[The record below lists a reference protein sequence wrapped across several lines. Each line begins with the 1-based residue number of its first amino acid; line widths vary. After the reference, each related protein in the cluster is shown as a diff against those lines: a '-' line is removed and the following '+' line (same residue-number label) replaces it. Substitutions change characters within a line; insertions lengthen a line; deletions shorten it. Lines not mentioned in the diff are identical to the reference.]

1 VSQYNTQDKVDD
13 PSKIKVVKIGLASPK
28 DIIFNSSGEV
38 KKPETINYRT
48 FKPEKEGLFCARIFG
63 PVKDWECLCG
73 KYKRQKHRNI
83 TCEKCG
89 VQVTLSKE
97 RRKRTGHIKLAD
109 PVAHI
114 WFMKSLPSR
123 IGNLLDVSLRNLE
136 NVLYCE
142 AFMVSELNEEVV
154 LAKYEE
160 YIAKYD
166 EAKKAK
172 ELSKADLEEL
182 KGHRDLLKGLR
193 VGVIISED
201 EHYLLDEIFSDTP
214 DVIKVGMGGRVI
226 SDRLKNMDIG
236 AEAQRLRKELR
247 DIALDPLSAANQ
259 RRYTKRLKVL
269 EAFLGPDGEVA
280 RDHRPEYMMLEVI
293 PVIPPDLRPLVPLDG
308 GRFATSDLNDLYRR
322 VINRNNR
329 LRKLNELAAP
339 EIIIRNERR
348 MLQESVDALF
358 DNGRRGKTFSGPNK
372 RPLRSLS
379 DMLKGKNGRFR
390 QNLLGKRVDYSGRSV
405 IVVGP
410 ELRLHQCGL
419 PKRMA
424 LELFKPFIYHKLQ
437 KKDLAKTIKDA
448 KKAVESK
455 DDKVW
460 DILDEVIKEH
470 PVMLNRAPTLHRLGI
485 QAFEPILTEG
495 KAINLHPLVCSA
507 FNADF
512 DGDQMAVHLPLS
524 IEAQIEARV
533 LMMSTNNILSPADGR
548 PIILPSQDI
557 VLGIYYM
564 TRARRGSKGEGR
576 MFSSIEEVQAAY
588 DNNEVHL
595 QAPVSVRLGVHNF
608 ESYITDTL
616 GDLGE
621 THFIFGVDK
630 TRRIYSTF
638 HIHRGQTNQ
647 VKNSAMEIDVAGLGN
662 LSVGGPGH
670 KPIEGCQIHLQLL
683 RAEEGIEKFEGKTN
697 LSSVLY
703 SKEDTKEEAL
713 AQLSENSDGIT
724 ALETLSGTYEPP
736 HLAGHGIEIN
746 WRARC
751 YLVQGRVIAN
761 IDVECAFDNDKPVL
775 DVCMSAS
782 VRVHVMAAAV
792 QVLREKYKDR
802 LLVVSAPAGILGYR
816 GQVAWEAEK
825 YITKTTVG
833 RVLFYS
839 IVPKQIAFH
848 HVNKALGK
856 KALGNVID
864 LCYRECGSKDAVL
877 FADAVMGMGFTMST
891 KAGISICIDDMKIP
905 DSKRE
910 IIQRAEEEVL
920 KYQSRFN
927 NGYLTEN
934 EKYNHVVDL
943 WTNTTNTVAQNLIK
957 EISIEHFELQDGS
970 VVEGPSFNSIYMM
983 VDSGARGSQTQIRQL
998 AGMRGLMSKPN
1009 GEIIETPITANF
1021 REGLS
1026 VLQYFTST
1034 HGARKGLAD
1043 TALKTANS
1051 GYLTRRLVDVV
1062 QDVIITGEDC
1072 GTEAGIQY
1080 DLLVFKEK
1088 RSGLEERVL
1097 GRILAEDIPAP
1108 IGDGILLHR
1117 GEMLDEWNVN
1127 KIMQADIQHVKL
1139 RSVMRCEMGWGI
1151 CAKCYGRDL
1160 ARGRLVNVGEAI
1172 GVIAA
1177 QSIGEPGTQLTMR
1190 TFHIGGAAQG
1200 GQQTSSIEVKHKGT
1214 IRFSDD
1220 LKHSVLPY
1228 IRKESNGEWVTDG
1241 TIVVGRSGELYVED
1255 SAGRERERHEIAMGT
1270 ILRTSSNGNY
1280 ISLVDGI
1287 EVEAKTKVAEWV
1299 NLKRP
1304 IVARYDGILR
1314 IINDKGARV
1323 STEQNDLDG
1332 KIIHRLDI
1340 TDNQQFTIELLGE
1353 ESVYNDPS
1361 LRLRTGC
1368 IVMEAIYVCRK
1379 KFLHNGIEYKK
1390 NIMFDTKDV
1399 PEELLEEYVTN
1410 GFLDKVCSK
1419 FQNLLEAEWVN
1430 KKEGRLQSLSGFT
1443 YRKLLGRYTLPTETV
1458 LDPDGNLDFSFSLS
1472 HTTEKEVNAVD
1483 PTKDESIYSLLNLMN
1498 RDAFNLGIKVVGNTH
1513 HKIGTLDSNNQM
1525 IDAIHT
1531 IMEEARSL
1539 HTQSKEETTIS
1550 NLHFAH
1556 RIQTKVADIKKIN
1569 WEDEEEVLTMT
1580 QSLNEEAS
1588 ALGHKDFTLEGVE
1601 ASDYAKTA
1609 LNFHKSLKKAQQK
1622 QKSNSL
1628 NLSTVGLDLSSLE
1641 TSTITDLQSIADN
1654 IQKDLN
1660 ALSISK
1666 ASLSSKSK
1674 ITAKSIQDL
1683 TTLTKDKGSKI
1694 LERLNKEAETFGLEV
1709 VEFDKD
1715 KKGNAKLAA
1724 HLWSNICSVL
1734 FKNDL
1739 ALIQDT
1745 YLEKYL
1751 SLNGISTSPADIRAL
1766 EEADEAQVAAVAK
1779 SLTKEAKAFGVK
1791 LTGKATQGKIL
1802 AAWNELKVILI
1813 QNDWASVKETG
1824 LLLFLKQHQI
1834 SYVSSDIEDANKTK
1848 LKSIAKSL
1856 NESAKS
1862 MKINE
1867 TEDVSK
1873 EALITLW
1880 GSLVKGAF
1888 ERYFNMLQDVNNKTL
1903 FWDRSAE
1910 EQIRLGLKIK
1920 CGSKI
1925 ADIPKESQI
1934 KNKDITGGL
1943 PRVAELFEA
1952 RKPKIPSLLSEYN
1965 GVVKINK
1972 SKTRKRTKIE
1982 IIREDGTNTVL
1993 QSMSI
1998 PSSRS
2003 ILVSSGEVVRPG
2015 TPLVDGDRNPHDIL
2029 KIQGE
2034 LKLAHYL
2041 VEEIQD
2047 VYRLQGVK
2055 INDKHIEVIVRQ
2067 MLRKV
2072 RITDAGCTNL
2082 LADDTVDRDVWQ
2094 EENRKVALSSLEYV
2108 RVTDPGSTDMKPDGM
2123 YTKDLVDDKNKEVL
2137 GEGVFFR
2144 VVHAGST
2151 ELDRGQMYT
2160 LAQIELENDRV
2171 GEDSGA
2177 EFEPATAKWE
2187 IATAKA
2193 EPVLL
2198 GITKASLSTDSF
2210 LSAASFQETTRVL
2223 TEAAL
2228 SAKEDP
2234 LRGLKENILLG
2245 RLIPAGT
2252 GFSPYQQLP
2261 MTKDYSDYKNS
2272 VEEK

>member
-1 VSQYNTQDKVDD
+1 MSQYNTQDKVDD

-142 AFMVSELNEEVV
+142 AFMISELNEEVV
-154 LAKYEE
+154 KERAEE
-160 YIAKYD
+160 YAAKYD
-166 EAKKAK
+166 TCRKEK
-172 ELSKADLEEL
+172 ELPKVELEEL
-182 KGHRDLLKGLR
+182 KAHRDLLKNLA

-214 DVIKVGMGGRVI
+214 DVIKAGMGGRVI
-226 SDRLKNMDIG
+226 SDRLKNMDIAG
-236 AEAQRLRKELR
+236 EVQKLRQQLR

-259 RRYTKRLKVL
+259 RRFTKRLKVL
-269 EAFLGPDGEVA
+269 EAFLGPDGEVS

-437 KKDLAKTIKDA
+437 KKELAKTIKDA

-576 MFSSIEEVQAAY
+576 MFSSIAEVQAAY

-595 QAPVSVRLGVHNF
+595 QAPISVRLDIHNF
-608 ESYITDTL
+608 ERYIADTL

-638 HIHRGQTNQ
+638 HIHRGQINQ
-647 VKNSAMEIDVAGLGN
+647 VKNSSMEIDVAGLGM
-662 LSVGGPGH
+662 LSVGGPGYE
-670 KPIEGCQIHLQLL
+670 PMDGCEVHLQLL
-683 RAEEGIEKFEGKTN
+683 RVEEEVQNYDDKINFA
-697 LSSVLY
+697 SVLY
-703 SKEDTKEEAL
+703 SQDNDKKDSLSAL
-713 AQLSENSDGIT
+713 STGSEGVT
-724 ALETLSGTYEPP
+724 ALEVLNGTYEPS
-736 HLAGHGIEIN
+736 HLVGHGIQIS

-751 YLVQGRVIAN
+751 YTVRGRVIAN
-761 IDVECAFDNDKPVL
+761 IDVECAMEDDKPVL
-775 DVCMSAS
+775 DVRMSSA
-782 VRVHVMAAAV
+782 VRVQVLAEAIK
-792 QVLREKYKDR
+792 VLREKYKDR
-802 LLVVSAPAGILGYR
+802 LNVVSAPAGILGYR
-816 GQVAWEAEK
+816 GQVAWEARK
-825 YITKTTVG
+825 YITNTTVG

-839 IVPKQIAFH
+839 IVPKQIPFH
-848 HVNKALGK
+848 HVDKDLGK

-877 FADAVMGMGFTMST
+877 FADAVMGMGFSMST
-891 KAGISICIDDMKIP
+891 RAGISICIDDMKIP

-957 EISIEHFELQDGS
+957 EISVESFELQDGTI
-970 VVEGPSFNSIYMM
+970 VEGPSFNSIYMM

-1062 QDVIITGEDC
+1062 QDVIITGDDC

-1088 RSGLEERVL
+1088 KSGLEEKIL
-1097 GRILAEDIPAP
+1097 GRFLAEDIPAP
-1108 IGDGILLHR
+1108 IGDGVLLHR

-1139 RSVMRCEMGWGI
+1139 RSVLRCEMGWGI

-1160 ARGRLVNVGEAI
+1160 ARGRIVNVGEAI

-1200 GQQTSSIEVKHKGT
+1200 G
-1214 IRFSDD
+1214 
-1220 LKHSVLPY
+1220 
-1228 IRKESNGEWVTDG
+1228 
-1241 TIVVGRSGELYVED
+1241 
-1255 SAGRERERHEIAMGT
+1255 
-1270 ILRTSSNGNY
+1270 
-1280 ISLVDGI
+1280 
-1287 EVEAKTKVAEWV
+1287 
-1299 NLKRP
+1299 
-1304 IVARYDGILR
+1304 
-1314 IINDKGARV
+1314 
-1323 STEQNDLDG
+1323 
-1332 KIIHRLDI
+1332 
-1340 TDNQQFTIELLGE
+1340 
-1353 ESVYNDPS
+1353 
-1361 LRLRTGC
+1361 
-1368 IVMEAIYVCRK
+1368 
-1379 KFLHNGIEYKK
+1379 
-1390 NIMFDTKDV
+1390 
-1399 PEELLEEYVTN
+1399 
-1410 GFLDKVCSK
+1410 
-1419 FQNLLEAEWVN
+1419 
-1430 KKEGRLQSLSGFT
+1430 
-1443 YRKLLGRYTLPTETV
+1443 
-1458 LDPDGNLDFSFSLS
+1458 
-1472 HTTEKEVNAVD
+1472 
-1483 PTKDESIYSLLNLMN
+1483 
-1498 RDAFNLGIKVVGNTH
+1498 
-1513 HKIGTLDSNNQM
+1513 
-1525 IDAIHT
+1525 
-1531 IMEEARSL
+1531 
-1539 HTQSKEETTIS
+1539 
-1550 NLHFAH
+1550 
-1556 RIQTKVADIKKIN
+1556 
-1569 WEDEEEVLTMT
+1569 
-1580 QSLNEEAS
+1580 
-1588 ALGHKDFTLEGVE
+1588 
-1601 ASDYAKTA
+1601 
-1609 LNFHKSLKKAQQK
+1609 
-1622 QKSNSL
+1622 
-1628 NLSTVGLDLSSLE
+1628 
-1641 TSTITDLQSIADN
+1641 
-1654 IQKDLN
+1654 
-1660 ALSISK
+1660 
-1666 ASLSSKSK
+1666 
-1674 ITAKSIQDL
+1674 
-1683 TTLTKDKGSKI
+1683 
-1694 LERLNKEAETFGLEV
+1694 
-1709 VEFDKD
+1709 
-1715 KKGNAKLAA
+1715 
-1724 HLWSNICSVL
+1724 
-1734 FKNDL
+1734 
-1739 ALIQDT
+1739 
-1745 YLEKYL
+1745 
-1751 SLNGISTSPADIRAL
+1751 
-1766 EEADEAQVAAVAK
+1766 
-1779 SLTKEAKAFGVK
+1779 
-1791 LTGKATQGKIL
+1791 
-1802 AAWNELKVILI
+1802 
-1813 QNDWASVKETG
+1813 
-1824 LLLFLKQHQI
+1824 
-1834 SYVSSDIEDANKTK
+1834 
-1848 LKSIAKSL
+1848 
-1856 NESAKS
+1856 
-1862 MKINE
+1862 
-1867 TEDVSK
+1867 
-1873 EALITLW
+1873 
-1880 GSLVKGAF
+1880 
-1888 ERYFNMLQDVNNKTL
+1888 
-1903 FWDRSAE
+1903 
-1910 EQIRLGLKIK
+1910 
-1920 CGSKI
+1920 
-1925 ADIPKESQI
+1925 
-1934 KNKDITGGL
+1934 
-1943 PRVAELFEA
+1943 
-1952 RKPKIPSLLSEYN
+1952 
-1965 GVVKINK
+1965 
-1972 SKTRKRTKIE
+1972 
-1982 IIREDGTNTVL
+1982 
-1993 QSMSI
+1993 
-1998 PSSRS
+1998 
-2003 ILVSSGEVVRPG
+2003 
-2015 TPLVDGDRNPHDIL
+2015 
-2029 KIQGE
+2029 
-2034 LKLAHYL
+2034 
-2041 VEEIQD
+2041 
-2047 VYRLQGVK
+2047 
-2055 INDKHIEVIVRQ
+2055 
-2067 MLRKV
+2067 
-2072 RITDAGCTNL
+2072 
-2082 LADDTVDRDVWQ
+2082 
-2094 EENRKVALSSLEYV
+2094 
-2108 RVTDPGSTDMKPDGM
+2108 
-2123 YTKDLVDDKNKEVL
+2123 
-2137 GEGVFFR
+2137 
-2144 VVHAGST
+2144 
-2151 ELDRGQMYT
+2151 
-2160 LAQIELENDRV
+2160 
-2171 GEDSGA
+2171 
-2177 EFEPATAKWE
+2177 
-2187 IATAKA
+2187 
-2193 EPVLL
+2193 
-2198 GITKASLSTDSF
+2198 
-2210 LSAASFQETTRVL
+2210 
-2223 TEAAL
+2223 
-2228 SAKEDP
+2228 
-2234 LRGLKENILLG
+2234 
-2245 RLIPAGT
+2245 
-2252 GFSPYQQLP
+2252 
-2261 MTKDYSDYKNS
+2261 
-2272 VEEK
+2272 

>member
-1 VSQYNTQDKVDD
+1 MSQINAQDKVDD
-13 PSKIKVVKIGLASPK
+13 PSQIKVVKIGLASPK

-48 FKPEKEGLFCARIFG
+48 FKPEKDGLFCARIFG
-63 PVKDWECLCG
+63 PIKDWECLCG

-142 AFMVSELNEEVV
+142 AFMVSHLNEEVV
-154 LAKYEE
+154 KE
-160 YIAKYD
+160 KYD
-166 EAKKAK
+166 YYYLKCKDK
-172 ELSKADLEEL
+172 ELSDRELEDM
-182 KGHRDLLKGLR
+182 KKHRDILKDLR

-201 EHYLLDEIFSDTP
+201 EQYFLEDLFSDTP
-214 DVIKVGMGGRVI
+214 DVIKTGMGGRVI
-226 SDRLKNMDIG
+226 SDRLKTMDI
-236 AEAQRLRKELR
+236 ASEARRLRSELR
-247 DIALDPLSAANQ
+247 LIALDPLSAANQ

-269 EAFLGPDGEVA
+269 DAFLGPDGEPTKE
-280 RDHRPEYMMLEVI
+280 HKPEYMMLEVI

-329 LRKLNELAAP
+329 LRKLNELSAP

-437 KKDLAKTIKDA
+437 KHNIAKTIKEA
-448 KKAVESK
+448 KKAVENK

-564 TRARRGSKGEGR
+564 TRARRGVKGEGR
-576 MFSSIEEVQAAY
+576 IFASVEEVQVAY
-588 DNNEVHL
+588 DNDEIHL
-595 QAPVSVRLGVHNF
+595 QAPITVRLGVFDF
-608 ESYITDTL
+608 ERYIIDTI

-621 THFIFGVDK
+621 THLVFGADK
-630 TRRIYSTF
+630 NRRSSSIL
-638 HIHRGQTNQ
+638 HIHREQLSQ
-647 VKNSAMEIDVAGLGN
+647 VKNSLMSLEVAGLGGVV
-662 LSVGGPGH
+662 SVGGVNHEPSTESSVH
-670 KPIEGCQIHLQLL
+670 IQLL
-683 RAEEGIEKFEGKTN
+683 RPDDEVKAYDSKLNFVSTLFAEGESKDEDIKKINSQEGVLEEIESMSGEFEP
-697 LSSVLY
+697 VY
-703 SKEDTKEEAL
+703 
-713 AQLSENSDGIT
+713 
-724 ALETLSGTYEPP
+724 LSGS
-736 HLAGHGIEIN
+736 GISTK

-751 YLVQGRVIAN
+751 YKLLGEQSRTRRTNRIIAN
-761 IDVECAFDNDKPVL
+761 IDIECAFDNGKPVL
-775 DVCMSAS
+775 DVCMSANIRLRTLS
-782 VRVHVMAAAV
+782 NAIQELRRKFKDDL
-792 QVLREKYKDR
+792 VL
-802 LLVVSAPAGILGYR
+802 VSAPAGFLGYR
-816 GQVAWEAEK
+816 GQVSWEAKK
-825 YITKTTVG
+825 YITETTVG

-839 IVPKQIAFH
+839 IVPDRLPFH
-848 HVNKALGK
+848 NVNKALGK

-877 FADAVMGMGFTMST
+877 FADAVMGMGFSMST

-905 DSKRE
+905 KSKHLAILE
-910 IIQRAEEEVL
+910 AEKKVL
-920 KYQSRFN
+920 NYQNQFN

-943 WTNTTNTVAQNLIK
+943 WTKTTDEVANDLIK
-957 EISIEHFELQDGS
+957 EISTEKVTLPDGS
-970 VVEGPSFNSIYMM
+970 VVEQPSFNSIYMM

-1062 QDVIITGEDC
+1062 QDVIITGDDC

-1080 DLLVFKEK
+1080 DLLMYKEK
-1088 RSGLEERVL
+1088 NSGLEEKIL
-1097 GRILAEDIPAP
+1097 GRILAEDIPDP
-1108 IGDGILLHR
+1108 YGDGVLVKR
-1117 GEMLDEWNVN
+1117 GEMLDERNVN
-1127 KIMQADIQHVKL
+1127 KIMQADIQNVRL
-1139 RSVMRCEMGWGI
+1139 RSVLRCEMGWGV

-1160 ARGRLVNVGEAI
+1160 ARGRIVNVGEAI

-1200 GQQTSSIEVKHKGT
+1200 GQQSSSLEVKNSGK
-1214 IRFSDD
+1214 IRFSED
-1220 LKHSVLPY
+1220 LQQS
-1228 IRKESNGEWVTDG
+1228 IVTDREG
-1241 TIVVGRSGELYVED
+1241 DVIVVGRSGEIYIED
-1255 SAGRERERHEIAMGT
+1255 SSGRERERHEIIMGAF
-1270 ILRTSSNGNY
+1270 LRCKEGDVVT
-1280 ISLVDGI
+1280 
-1287 EVEAKTKVAEWV
+1287 AKTTVAEWDPYS
-1299 NLKRP
+1299 RP
-1304 IVARYDGILR
+1304 IVARHDSLLR
-1314 IINDKGARV
+1314 IINTQGAKV
-1323 STEQNDLDG
+1323 STEDDDSTG
-1332 KIIHRLDI
+1332 MGRSRLEV
-1340 TDNQQFTIELLGE
+1340 TENQQFVLELLGQE
-1353 ESVYNDPS
+1353 VRYDDPTIPLRGGCVVMHDIYIGTKKKVVLSDGSMLEKNTVLS
-1361 LRLRTGC
+1361 LDL
-1368 IVMEAIYVCRK
+1368 
-1379 KFLHNGIEYKK
+1379 LIEGELKQ
-1390 NIMFDTKDV
+1390 
-1399 PEELLEEYVTN
+1399 LLE
-1410 GFLDKVCSK
+1410 SK
-1419 FQNLLEAEWVN
+1419 QIKLICEKYQNLMDSEWLSG
-1430 KKEGRLQSLSGFT
+1430 KMERLKNLYGFT
-1443 YRKLLGRYTLPTETV
+1443 YRKVLGRYILPTETI
-1458 LDPDGNLDFSFSLS
+1458 LDPD
-1472 HTTEKEVNAVD
+1472 
-1483 PTKDESIYSLLNLMN
+1483 
-1498 RDAFNLGIKVVGNTH
+1498 
-1513 HKIGTLDSNNQM
+1513 
-1525 IDAIHT
+1525 
-1531 IMEEARSL
+1531 
-1539 HTQSKEETTIS
+1539 
-1550 NLHFAH
+1550 H
-1556 RIQTKVADIKKIN
+1556 R
-1569 WEDEEEVLTMT
+1569 
-1580 QSLNEEAS
+1580 
-1588 ALGHKDFTLEGVE
+1588 
-1601 ASDYAKTA
+1601 
-1609 LNFHKSLKKAQQK
+1609 LNFSVSLTLTTK
-1622 QKSNSL
+1622 QKSIDKLDIENPESL
-1628 NLSTVGLDLSSLE
+1628 NTVFASLK
-1641 TSTITDLQSIADN
+1641 AD
-1654 IQKDLN
+1654 
-1660 ALSISK
+1660 AESLSIPEINLAK
-1666 ASLSSKSK
+1666 VKKENHLSK
-1674 ITAKSIQDL
+1674 I
-1683 TTLTKDKGSKI
+1683 
-1694 LERLNKEAETFGLEV
+1694 
-1709 VEFDKD
+1709 
-1715 KKGNAKLAA
+1715 
-1724 HLWSNICSVL
+1724 
-1734 FKNDL
+1734 KN
-1739 ALIQDT
+1739 
-1745 YLEKYL
+1745 Y
-1751 SLNGISTSPADIRAL
+1751 
-1766 EEADEAQVAAVAK
+1766 
-1779 SLTKEAKAFGVK
+1779 
-1791 LTGKATQGKIL
+1791 
-1802 AAWNELKVILI
+1802 
-1813 QNDWASVKETG
+1813 
-1824 LLLFLKQHQI
+1824 
-1834 SYVSSDIEDANKTK
+1834 
-1848 LKSIAKSL
+1848 
-1856 NESAKS
+1856 
-1862 MKINE
+1862 
-1867 TEDVSK
+1867 
-1873 EALITLW
+1873 W
-1880 GSLVKGAF
+1880 GSMQEANEVNLWERTTDQQIKIGLMVKRG
-1888 ERYFNMLQDVNNKTL
+1888 DVLAK
-1903 FWDRSAE
+1903 
-1910 EQIRLGLKIK
+1910 
-1920 CGSKI
+1920 
-1925 ADIPKESQI
+1925 IPKETQL

-1952 RKPKIPSLLSEYN
+1952 RKPKTPSLLSEYN
-1965 GVVKINK
+1965 GIVNINK
-1972 SKTRKRTKIE
+1972 LKSRKRTKIE
-1982 IIREDGTNTVL
+1982 IMKEDGSSTVL
-1993 QSMSI
+1993 QSISV
-1998 PSSRS
+1998 PASRS
-2003 ILVSSGEVVRPG
+2003 ILVSSGETVRPG

-2034 LKLAHYL
+2034 LALAHYL

-2055 INDKHIEVIVRQ
+2055 INDKHIEIIVRQ

-2072 RITDAGCTNL
+2072 RITDAGCTHL
-2082 LADDTVDRDVWQ
+2082 LVDENVDRDVWQ
-2094 EENRKVALSSLEYV
+2094 EENRKVALSNLEFIRIV
-2108 RVTDPGSTDMKPDGM
+2108 DAGATDMIEGALYKKEMLDE
-2123 YTKDLVDDKNKEVL
+2123 KNKEVIKEDAFL
-2137 GEGVFFR
+2137 RIVDPKGT
-2144 VVHAGST
+2144 S
-2151 ELDRGQMYT
+2151 LDRGT
-2160 LAQIELENDRV
+2160 VWTVAQIELENDRV
-2171 GEDSGA
+2171 GPENA
-2177 EFEPATAKWE
+2177 AQVEPAIAKWE
-2187 IATAKA
+2187 VATAKA
-2193 EPVLL
+2193 EPILL

-2252 GFSPYQQLP
+2252 GFAAYHKLA
-2261 MTKDYSDYKNS
+2261 MTKDYTKN